1 MSAHYLANEN
11 FPGAMV
17 KILRDQGNDVLYAA
31 ESLVG
36 SSDLMIID
44 TALTQDR
51 VVLTFDRDFGELVFR
66 HRTPPA
72 SGIVRFRLGAL
83 SPNALLSFLQDFF
96 ASNPTLR
103 GYFTVATPGQFHQV
117 PLSERRDNAPQ

>member
-1 MSAHYLANEN
+1 MSERYLANEN

-36 SSDLMIID
+36 SSDRIILD
-44 TALTQDR
+44 TALAQDR
-51 VVLTFDRDFGELVFR
+51 VLLTFDRDFGELVFR

-72 SGIVRFRLGAL
+72 SGIVLFRFGGL
-83 SPNALLSFLQDFF
+83 SPDALLSFLQDFF
-96 ASNPTLR
+96 ESNPTLR
-103 GYFTVATPGQFHQV
+103 NHFTVATPRQFRQV
-117 PLSERRDNAPQ
+117 PLSER

>member
-1 MSAHYLANEN
+1 MSERYLANEN

-17 KILRDQGNDVLYAA
+17 KMLRDQGNDVFYAA

-36 SSDLMIID
+36 SSDRIILD
-44 TALTQDR
+44 TALAQDR
-51 VVLTFDRDFGELVFR
+51 VLLTFDRDFGELVFR

-72 SGIVRFRLGAL
+72 SGIVLFRLNAL
-83 SPNALLSFLQDFF
+83 SPDALLSFLQDFF

-103 GYFTVATPGQFHQV
+103 SYFTVATPGQFRQV
-117 PLSERRDNAPQ
+117 PLSERRDTSR

>member
-1 MSAHYLANEN
+1 MSERYFANEN

-17 KILRDQGNDVLYAA
+17 KILRDQGNDVLHAA

-36 SSDLMIID
+36 SSDQMIID

-51 VVLTFDRDFGELVFR
+51 VVLTFDRDFGELVFH

-72 SGIVRFRLGAL
+72 SGIVLFRLGAL

-96 ASNPTLR
+96 ASNPRLR
-103 GYFTVATPGQFHQV
+103 NYFTVATPGQFRQV
-117 PLSERRDNAPQ
+117 PLSERQVPSR